1 MAAHGYR
8 YIDPDLHVR
17 EPWDLWLRYIE
28 PKYRDHA
35 PVGSNEFLNDM
46 YLKHEGRIIS
56 RHGRLDMMEELN
68 QDMMEHGDRVDLIQE
83 YVDRG
88 FGPDVQIEAMDK
100 EGIDIAVLY
109 PTLGFYSVGKQYDD
123 DSLAAAVARAYN
135 NWMAEFCSRDPS
147 RMFGSGLIAPQSVE
161 MAIEEV
167 RRMKTELGFKS
178 VFLRPNPVRERN
190 WHNPAYDPLW
200 AEIEKQD
207 LVVAFHEGWPC
218 ELPVAAG
225 GRFDG
230 RHEDLW
236 LTEHALCHPVEMMY
250 ASTCMIMGGVLQR
263 FPGLRVAFLEAN
275 CSWVPYWLWRL
286 DEHYEH
292 REKAVKNVLPKRP
305 SAYFREHCFV
315 SVEAEESLGVAVAD
329 EIGDDNIV
337 FSTDFPHEDSR
348 FPNSVAAFLE
358 LPFREESRRKI
369 LWDNSARLYGFN

>member
-1 MAAHGYR
+1 
-8 YIDPDLHVR
+8 
-17 EPWDLWLRYIE
+17 
-28 PKYRDHA
+28 
-35 PVGSNEFLNDM
+35 
-46 YLKHEGRIIS
+46 
-56 RHGRLDMMEELN
+56 
-68 QDMMEHGDRVDLIQE
+68 
-83 YVDRG
+83 
-88 FGPDVQIEAMDK
+88 
-100 EGIDIAVLY
+100 
-109 PTLGFYSVGKQYDD
+109 
-123 DSLAAAVARAYN
+123 
-135 NWMAEFCSRDPS
+135 
-147 RMFGSGLIAPQSVE
+147 
-161 MAIEEV
+161 
-167 RRMKTELGFKS
+167 MKTELGFKS

-207 LVVAFHEGWPC
+207 LVIAFHEGWPC

-315 SVEAEESLGVAVAD
+315 SVEAEEALGVAVAD

-369 LWDNSARLYGFN
+369 LWDNAARLYGFN